1 MKFIHLSDLHL
12 GKRVN
17 GFPMLDDQKY
27 ILTKIINIIDEEKPD
42 SILIAGD
49 IYDKSVPSG
58 DAVQSFDDFLC
69 RLAKR
74 KLQVFVI
81 SGNHDSAER
90 LSFASS
96 LIDLSGI
103 HISPV
108 YSKKIEP
115 FVLEDKFGK
124 VNVYM
129 LPFIKPAH
137 VREAFKNETDETI
150 ETYTDAIGYAI
161 DKMKVDKNE
170 RNIIVAHQ
178 FVTGAIRSDSEEL
191 SLGGLDNVDVNVFEP
206 FDYVALGH
214 IHGPQKLI
222 RDTVRYCG
230 SPIKYSFSETNQKKG
245 VTVVELKEKGQ
256 VEIKTVPLIPKHD
269 MREIKGT
276 FNEITKKDNYEN
288 TETEDYMRIILT
300 DENDIPDVMNKLR
313 VIYPNLMEVKYDNA
327 RTRSSGEISNIEEME
342 SKSETDLFAEFFEM
356 QNGQALSPEQ
366 TEIVKNLFEE
376 LKEEDR

>member
-17 GFPMLDDQKY
+17 GFSMLDDQKY
-27 ILTKIINIIDEEKPD
+27 ILTKIINIIDDEKPD
-42 SILIAGD
+42 GILIAGD

-58 DAVQSFDDFLC
+58 EAVQLFDDFLC

-74 KLQVFVI
+74 NLQVFVI

-108 YSKKIEP
+108 YNGEAKP
-115 FVLEDKFGK
+115 FVLEDECGK

-129 LPFIKPAH
+129 LPFVKPVH
-137 VREAFKNETDETI
+137 VRAAFKDETI
-150 ETYTDAIGYAI
+150 ETYTDAIGYAV

-178 FVTGAIRSDSEEL
+178 FVTGAVRSESEEL
-191 SLGGLDNVDVNVFEP
+191 SLGGLDNVDVSAFDP

-222 RDTVRYCG
+222 RDTVRYSG
-230 SPIKYSFSETNQKKG
+230 SPLKYSFSETSQNKG
-245 VTVVELKEKGQ
+245 ITVVELKEKGT
-256 VEIKTVPLIPKHD
+256 VEIKTVSLIPKHD
-269 MREIKGT
+269 MREIKGKYDDIV
-276 FNEITKKDNYEN
+276 FKKNYEN
-288 TETEDYMRIILT
+288 TAVEDYIRIILT
-300 DENDIPDVMNKLR
+300 DEDDIPDVMSKLR
-313 VIYPNLMEVKYDNA
+313 AVYPNLMEVKYDNT
-327 RTRSSGEISNIEEME
+327 RTRTSGEFQNIEEIE
-342 SKSETDLFAEFFEM
+342 NKSETDLFADFFTA
-356 QNGQALSPEQ
+356 QNGQPLSEEQ
-366 TEIVKNLFEE
+366 SKIVKKLFEE
-376 LKEEDR
+376 LKEESR

>member
-1 MKFIHLSDLHL
+1 MKLLHLSDLHL

-17 GFPMLDDQKY
+17 GFSMLDDQKY

-42 SILIAGD
+42 GILIAGD
-49 IYDKSVPSG
+49 VYDKSVPSAE
-58 DAVQSFDDFLC
+58 AVQLFDDFLC

-108 YSKKIEP
+108 YNGEVKP
-115 FVLEDKFGK
+115 FVLEDDYGK
-124 VNVYM
+124 VNIYM
-129 LPFIKPAH
+129 LPFVKPVH
-137 VREAFKNETDETI
+137 VREAFKNKTDETI
-150 ETYTDAIGYAI
+150 ETYTDAIGYAVN
-161 DKMKVDKNE
+161 KMKVDKNE

-214 IHGPQKLI
+214 IHGPQRLI

-230 SPIKYSFSETNQKKG
+230 SPLKYSFSESTHNKS
-245 VTVVELKEKGQ
+245 VSFVELKEKGNI
-256 VEIKTVPLIPKHD
+256 EIETVPLIPKHD
-269 MREIKGT
+269 MRIIKGRYDD
-276 FNEITKKDNYEN
+276 IVLKSNYEN
-288 TETEDYMRIILT
+288 TATDDYMRIVLT
-300 DENDIPDVMNKLR
+300 DEDDIPDVMNKLR
-313 VIYPNLMEVKYDNA
+313 VVYPNLMEVKYDNA
-327 RTRSSGEISNIEEME
+327 RARTSGEISDIEEIE
-342 SKSETDLFAEFFEM
+342 KKTETDLFAEFFEM

-366 TEIVKNLFEE
+366 TGIVKNLFEE